1 MKIVLIT
8 GAYGFLG
15 RHTALKFKEEGWVVH
30 GLGHGDWSEI
40 DYKKNGLDFWF
51 EGDVSISNIE
61 KIDVKFDVIVHC
73 GGSGSVAFSLEAPLK
88 DFDRTVNST
97 HQVLEYIR
105 LKNPEARLIYPS
117 SVSVHGQHCDKP
129 IKVEDPCKPLSPY
142 GLHKL
147 VSEQLCNY
155 YREYFKLN
163 ISTIRFFSIYGPK
176 LSKQLLWDA
185 CNKFSKLEKEIT
197 FWGTGDE
204 TRDFIYITD
213 ATALIFKVSTIE
225 DISKY
230 PILNGGSGKSFTI
243 KSILKIIKKEFQ
255 SKSVISF
262 NNKEKEGDPKYYKA
276 NISEAQ
282 SAGWQPLVKIEKGIN
297 EYVKWYKNNG

>member
-15 RHTALKFKEEGWVVH
+15 RHTALKFKEEGFVVY
-30 GLGHGDWSEI
+30 GLGHGDWSEM
-40 DYKKNGLDFWF
+40 DYKKTGIDFWF
-51 EGDVSISNIE
+51 SGDVSITNME
-61 KIDVKFDVIVHC
+61 KIGIKFDVIVHC
-73 GGSGSVAFSLEAPLK
+73 GGSGSVSFSLESPIK

-105 LKNPEARLIYPS
+105 LKNPEAKLIYPS
-117 SVSVHGQHCDKP
+117 SVSVHGQQGDKS
-129 IKVEDPCKPLSPY
+129 IKITDPCKPLSPY
-142 GLHKL
+142 GLHKA

-163 ISTIRFFSIYGPK
+163 ISIIRFFSIYGPT
-176 LSKQLLWDA
+176 LNKQLLWDA
-185 CNKFSKLEKEIT
+185 CNKFSKLEKEVT

-225 DISKY
+225 DFLKY
-230 PILNGGSGKSFTI
+230 PILNGGSGKSHTI
-243 KSILKIIKKEFQ
+243 KSILIMIKKEFQ
-255 SKSVISF
+255 AESVISF
-262 NNKEKEGDPKYYKA
+262 NNKVKEGDPKYYKA
-276 NISEAQ
+276 NISESQ
-282 SAGWQPLVKIEKGIN
+282 DTGWTPKVDK
-297 EYVKWYKNNG
+297 